1 MPHMQDLFFGRS
13 VIFICEHD
21 TEGAMGLII
30 NKPFKEPDLNNLF
43 EKLYVDGDS
52 LFSLS
57 EDIYFGG
64 PVLLER
70 CIILHSADFKS
81 EGTIRIS
88 DEFAITSQK
97 TILKKLQ
104 NQSIILH
111 KPILGHAGWSSGQ
124 LEREIEN
131 GDWLLQSST
140 QDFVFKIPADQMWRQ
155 AAGSIGMDLDTISSI
170 GGQA

>member
-1 MPHMQDLFFGRS
+1 MYDSF
-13 VIFICEHD
+13 
-21 TEGAMGLII
+21 I
-30 NKPFKEPDLNNLF
+30 NKPINKSLWIELCRTAGITNP
-43 EKLYVDGDS
+43 VDKDIP
-52 LFSLS
+52 
-57 EDIYFGG
+57 IYFGG

-111 KPILGHAGWSSGQ
+111 KLILGHAGWSAGQ